1 MIDNGHKDDR
11 PSCLKEKRN
20 SRYTVASAMNLAFT
34 VAASL
39 FIPVFAGIY
48 IGQAFGNR
56 TAGALIG
63 SLIGLLTSLG
73 ALWELVGKKNL

>member
-1 MIDNGHKDDR
+1 MIDKGHKDDR
-11 PSCLKEKRN
+11 PDCLKEKKN

-48 IGQAFGNR
+48 IGEAFGNR
-56 TAGALIG
+56 TGGALIG
-63 SLIGLLTSLG
+63 SLLGLLTAFG